1 MADIIKTTK
10 SMIVDV
16 IVKIEEWIPMFEQG
30 NAPAVLTDVMELLDS
45 QQAEIER
52 LKAEKETIIKKLK
65 YMIETRSRVL
75 ENKSDLMD
83 LTHYKGQS
91 YADRRDGKVIGL
103 MLALEI
109 AEGKDGIALD
119 KALKDG
125 GQE

>member
-52 LKAEKETIIKKLK
+52 LNEILRIMYNRCICFRGSRDCSTCKQREECESK
-65 YMIETRSRVL
+65 RSFWHGYYL
-75 ENKSDLMD
+75 LHGKSV
-83 LTHYKGQS
+83 K
-91 YADRRDGKVIGL
+91 
-103 MLALEI
+103 
-109 AEGKDGIALD
+109 KDGEA
-119 KALKDG
+119 
-125 GQE
+125 

>member
-52 LKAEKETIIKKLK
+52 LNEILRIMYNRCICFRGSDYCSSCGQQEECESKRAFWRGYHLVNHK
-65 YMIETRSRVL
+65 RVKRGS
-75 ENKSDLMD
+75 EQN
-83 LTHYKGQS
+83 
-91 YADRRDGKVIGL
+91 
-103 MLALEI
+103 EI
-109 AEGKDGIALD
+109 VDNEGE
-119 KALKDG
+119 
-125 GQE
+125 QE